1 VEQDVGTQL
10 LTYLFY
16 PISLITC
23 AHSEYVYEDCL
34 NAGGK
39 IIVNEINAFIEND
52 PSLKKFGLLN
62 VASNAI
68 TTAVDSGATVKEGD
82 REMIAAFE

>member
-1 VEQDVGTQL
+1 M
-10 LTYLFY
+10 
-16 PISLITC
+16 
-23 AHSEYVYEDCL
+23 
-34 NAGGK
+34 
-39 IIVNEINAFIEND
+39 NEINAFIEND